1 MTESPVHSDFNN
13 LSHMTTNVDFSGFVI
28 RIIVR
33 VTMRNHAIWTLHDVI
48 FIGRQPKSLIYLFI
62 GISVYLCILF
72 NNQNIFSLDDVIES
86 FFSYVASGC

>member
-1 MTESPVHSDFNN
+1 MTEGPVHSDFNN

-33 VTMRNHAIWTLHDVI
+33 VAMRNHIGWPYGYDVI

-72 NNQNIFSLDDVIES
+72 NNQNIF
-86 FFSYVASGC
+86 